1 MLLNNSTSIDHT
13 VLQSL
18 TALFSFLL
26 EMDLCNSPEISSK
39 AVNPSQIEVIGCIL
53 HTTSML

>member
-26 EMDLCNSPEISSK
+26 EMKYGATLTKVYESDR
-39 AVNPSQIEVIGCIL
+39 
-53 HTTSML
+53 